1 MRRIILQKIIIIFCL
16 CLFLL
21 LLSAASTAYAAV
33 EGFVA
38 KSESGRFYQYN
49 YNDLLYSYVLY
60 LMDDPNGLYEDF
72 AKKTPVAFLDRTN
85 GYIDYN
91 DVLSQYAAA
100 LVQKKRFS
108 LNGYTG
114 SPRAKKAKM
123 PAALEIV
130 SLSGEKLVYTS
141 QKLDAG
147 GPVQPAPSRPT
158 PPETT
163 VAPVI
168 KPTYTPLLAAPRV
181 TLTQAQRWAASRN
194 AAQGFIDIAP
204 LYWNYG
210 GITGLR
216 PEILYAQAA
225 HETNFGKFCGQV
237 PAWYNNWAGIKVAN
251 SNGDRPEDHQQFSTP
266 HDGVRS
272 HFNHM
277 TAYVG
282 GINPIGELHDRYHV
296 VKKLPWAGTI
306 KTLEQLSGRWAP
318 SPTYHV
324 RILTMLEEM
333 K

>member
-1 MRRIILQKIIIIFCL
+1 MIFCL
-16 CLFLL
+16 CLFSLL
-21 LLSAASTAYAAV
+21 LNIPSGSTTYAAV

-38 KSESGRFYQYN
+38 KSEKGNLYQYN
-49 YNDLLYSYVLY
+49 YDDLLYSYVLY
-60 LMDDPNGLYEDF
+60 LMNEPNGLYEDF

-91 DVLSQYAAA
+91 DVLSQYATA

-114 SPRAKKAKM
+114 SPGAKKAKM
-123 PAALEIV
+123 PAVLEIV
-130 SLSGEKLVYTS
+130 SLAEEKLVYTS
-141 QKLDAG
+141 QKLDNG
-147 GPVQPAPSRPT
+147 RPVPPAPAKPA

-163 VAPVI
+163 VAPTI

-181 TLTQAQRWAASRN
+181 TLTQARRWALSRN
-194 AAQGFIDIAP
+194 AAQNFIDIAP

-210 GITGLR
+210 SITGLR
-216 PEILYAQAA
+216 PEVLYAQAA

-237 PAWYNNWAGIKVAN
+237 PAWYNNWAGIKVADA
-251 SNGDRPEDHQQFSTP
+251 NGDRPEDHQQFATP
-266 HDGVRS
+266 QDGVRG

-277 TAYVG
+277 IAYVG

-296 VKKLPWAGTI
+296 VKKLPWAGTVQ
-306 KTLEQLSGRWAP
+306 TLEQLSGRWSP

-324 RILTMLEEM
+324 RILTMLEEI